1 MRAQQPLD
9 QPIYA
14 APDEPTIVGM
24 VGALAIT
31 VLILAVIVAPMQT
44 LTLVAIAAAVAITAG
59 YSLRTLA
66 NKLRGQKR
74 TLTVPGLGTV
84 TYRVTPKRH

>member
-14 APDEPTIVGM
+14 APDEPTVVGM
-24 VGALAIT
+24 VGALAIIAM
-31 VLILAVIVAPMQT
+31 LIAVIVAPIQT
-44 LTLVAIAAAVAITAG
+44 LALVALAAGVAIAAG
-59 YSLRTLA
+59 YGLRTLA
-66 NKLRGQKR
+66 NRLRGQKR